1 MSNQLRDLYQEMI
14 LDHSRHPHNF
24 RRMESADRTVE
35 GFNPLCGD
43 DLTLYLRLDG
53 DRIAD
58 ASFHGRGC
66 ALSMASASM
75 LTDAVKGCNVR
86 EAEALFEAVHDLI
99 TGGHPQPAG
108 QSLGELEALSGV
120 RKYPMRVKC
129 ASLSWHAL
137 KAALQEQPPESVT
150 TE

>member
-1 MSNQLRDLYQEMI
+1 MSNELQDLYQEMI

-24 RRMESADRTVE
+24 RRMKDADRTME

-43 DLTLYLRLDG
+43 DLTLYLRLEG
-53 DRIAD
+53 DRITD
-58 ASFHGRGC
+58 VSFHGRGC

-75 LTDAVKGCNVR
+75 LTDMVRGRSIREAIGLFDAVR
-86 EAEALFEAVHDLI
+86 ELLTDE
-99 TGGHPQPAG
+99 HPQPGAPA
-108 QSLGELEALSGV
+108 LGELQALSGV

-137 KAALQEQPPESVT
+137 RAALQEQPPESVT